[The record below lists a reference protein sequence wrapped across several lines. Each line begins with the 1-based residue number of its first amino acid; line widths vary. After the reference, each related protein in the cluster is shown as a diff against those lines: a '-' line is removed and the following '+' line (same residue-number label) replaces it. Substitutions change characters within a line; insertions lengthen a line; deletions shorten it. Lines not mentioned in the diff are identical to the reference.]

1 MLSNE
6 AAGGTGYLAPLV
18 QRQVAQMLRQVD
30 RHLSRAR
37 IAAAVGVLGARC
49 YILPVLTELSGVLSR
64 LHQDR
69 GLEIIVDGAEGL
81 AFEGERED
89 LQEMLGNLLDNACQ
103 WAQGTV
109 RVRASVQGSDVLLS
123 IDDDG
128 LGLPP
133 ERQTEVM
140 ARGTRLDES
149 KPGSGLGLAIA
160 ANMAALY
167 QGELSLRDSHLGGLS
182 ARLKLPL
189 AP

>member
-1 MLSNE
+1 M
-6 AAGGTGYLAPLV
+6 
-18 QRQVAQMLRQVD
+18 
-30 RHLSRAR
+30 
-37 IAAAVGVLGARC
+37 GVLGARC
-49 YILPVLTELSGVLSR
+49 YIIPVLTELSGVLSL

-81 AFEGERED
+81 AFAGERED
-89 LQEMLGNLLDNACQ
+89 LQEMLGNLLDNASQ

-109 RVRASVQGSDVLLS
+109 RVRLRASVQGSDVLLS

-128 LGLPP
+128 PGLPL
-133 ERQTEVM
+133 ERQTEVQ

-160 ANMAALY
+160 ADMAALY
-167 QGELSLRDSHLGGLS
+167 QGELSLRDSNLGGLS